1 MGLRRYRE
9 LLAIPGMPRLMLAAF
24 IGRLPYGMSVVSL
37 ILLLRAHGF
46 DYGAVGV
53 ITAAS
58 AFSIGVAAPV
68 LGRVIDRVGQT
79 RPLVIMAALTAI
91 TGGVLVAATAAEAG
105 AVTLCV
111 LAFLGGLSAPPLSP
125 SMRTLFPDVVG
136 KERVDTAFAFDALQ
150 LELVFILGPLFAA
163 TLAAV
168 ITPEVAYLTA
178 VALQAGGAL
187 ILASS
192 PASRRWRPP
201 PREPGEAHIG
211 ALALPGLRVLVVS
224 LAVTALSLGVLE
236 IAIAAF
242 AEHHATRGDAGWLF
256 ALWGLGSLTGGLWY
270 GAREWRLRTP
280 VRYLLLTGVL
290 AAGLAPLPLAGS
302 MPVFGVLVVVAGLG
316 LAPSTV
322 AAYSLI
328 SELAPA
334 GAMTEA
340 YSWQIVGYVA
350 GSAGGAWLAGVVV
363 EQASVTAAL
372 VCAPIAAALGF
383 LIALAGRRAIT
394 V

>member
-9 LLAIPGMPRLMLAAF
+9 LLAIPGVRRLMLAAF
-24 IGRLPYGMSVVSL
+24 VGRLPYGMSVVSL

-46 DYGAVGV
+46 GYAAVGV
-53 ITAAS
+53 VTAAS

-91 TGGVLVAATAAEAG
+91 TGVTLVLAAAAGAG
-105 AVTLCV
+105 AVLLTV
-111 LAFLGGLSAPPLSP
+111 LAFVQGLCAPPLSP

-136 KERVDTAFAFDALQ
+136 KERVDTAFAFDSLQ
-150 LELVFILGPLFAA
+150 LELVFILGPLLAGA
-163 TLAAV
+163 LAAG
-168 ITPEVAYLTA
+168 ISPEVGFLTA
-178 VALQAGGAL
+178 VALQATGAL

-201 PREPGEAHIG
+201 AREPGERHTG

-224 LAVTALSLGVLE
+224 IGVTALSLGVLE
-236 IAIAAF
+236 IGIAAF
-242 AEHHATRGDAGWLF
+242 SERHATRNDAGWLF

-270 GAREWRLRTP
+270 GARQWRLPTHL
-280 VRYLLLTGVL
+280 RYLLLTGVL

-302 MPVFGVLVVVAGLG
+302 MPAFGVLVIVAGLG

-363 EQASVTAAL
+363 EQISVTAAL
-372 VCAPIAAALGF
+372 VCAPVAAALG
-383 LIALAGRRAIT
+383 LAVALAGHRAIT

>member
-9 LLAIPGMPRLMLAAF
+9 LLFIPGMPRLMLAAF

-46 DYGAVGV
+46 DYAAVGV

-58 AFSIGVAAPV
+58 AFSVGVAAPV

-79 RPLVIMAALTAI
+79 RPLVIMAALTTI
-91 TGGVLVAATAAEAG
+91 TGVALVVAAAAG
-105 AVTLCV
+105 AGAALLVV
-111 LAFLGGLSAPPLSP
+111 LAFLEGLSAPPLSP

-150 LELVFILGPLFAA
+150 LELVFILGPLLAGA
-163 TLAAV
+163 LAAG
-168 ITPEVAYLTA
+168 ISPEVGFLTA
-178 VALQAGGAL
+178 VALQAAGAL

-201 PREPGEAHIG
+201 PSEAGERRVG
-211 ALALPGLRVLVVS
+211 ALALPGVRVLVVS
-224 LAVTALSLGVLE
+224 ITAAAVSLGVLE
-236 IAIAAF
+236 IGIAAF
-242 AEHHATRGDAGWLF
+242 AERHATRDDAGWLF

-270 GAREWRLRTP
+270 GARQWRLRTHL
-280 VRYLLLTGVL
+280 RYLLTTGVL
-290 AAGLAPLPLAGS
+290 AVGLAPLSLAGS
-302 MPVFGVLVVVAGLG
+302 MSVFGVLVIVAGLG

-328 SELAPA
+328 AELAPA

-340 YSWQIVGYVA
+340 YSWQIVGYVV
-350 GSAGGAWLAGVVV
+350 GSAGGAWLAGVLV
-363 EQASVTAAL
+363 EHHGVTTAL
-372 VCAPIAAALGF
+372 VCAPLAAAAGL
-383 LIALAGRRAIT
+383 LVALAGRRAIT